1 MENSKISVTHLK
13 KNFGKLEVLKGISLE
28 VKEGEVVCLI
38 GPSGSGKSTFLRCLN
53 RLEKITAGEVIVDGH
68 PISDPN
74 VNINKVRENIGMVFQ
89 HFNLFPH
96 LTVLDNI
103 TLAPTELKIMDK
115 KAAEEKARDLLSR
128 VGLADKADAYPAQ
141 LSGGQKQRV
150 AIARS
155 LAMNPDIMLF
165 DEPTSALDPEMV
177 KEVLN
182 VIRDLASS
190 GMTILIVTHEMGF
203 AREVSDRIFF
213 IADGIVQ
220 EKGSPE
226 ELFLNPQNP
235 RTREFLGKIL

>member
-1 MENSKISVTHLK
+1 MTVFDNIAYSMKLK
-13 KNFGKLEVLKGISLE
+13 KVPKGERRQKVLETAKILGIE
-28 VKEGEVVCLI
+28 
-38 GPSGSGKSTFLRCLN
+38 
-53 RLEKITAGEVIVDGH
+53 
-68 PISDPN
+68 
-74 VNINKVRENIGMVFQ
+74 
-89 HFNLFPH
+89 
-96 LTVLDNI
+96 
-103 TLAPTELKIMDK
+103 
-115 KAAEEKARDLLSR
+115 DLLER
-128 VGLADKADAYPAQ
+128 KPNE
-141 LSGGQKQRV
+141 LSGGQKQRI
-150 AIARS
+150 AIVRA
-155 LAMNPDIMLF
+155 LVMNPDVILF